1 MVQGGRQ
8 RWWDLSFGIGGKGCT
23 SMQRNVLPSRGLRA
37 LDLGLL
43 KGIPPLFAVG
53 RARLRGGNT
62 EICEECVLVQFE

>member
-1 MVQGGRQ
+1 
-8 RWWDLSFGIGGKGCT
+8 
-23 SMQRNVLPSRGLRA
+23 MQRNVLPSRGFRA

-53 RARLRGGNT
+53 RARLREDNT